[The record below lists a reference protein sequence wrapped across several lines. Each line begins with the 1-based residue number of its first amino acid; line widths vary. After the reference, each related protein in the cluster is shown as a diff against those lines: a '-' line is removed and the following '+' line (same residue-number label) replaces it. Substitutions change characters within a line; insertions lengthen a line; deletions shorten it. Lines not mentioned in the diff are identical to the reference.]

1 MGKAADAFRTISEV
15 ADWLDVPA
23 HVLRFW
29 ESKFTQIKP
38 VKRAGGRRY
47 YRPADM
53 TLLGGIKVLL
63 HDQGMT
69 IKGAQ
74 KYLRE
79 NGIQQVSDMS
89 PPLDDEALVE
99 VSGIALDVAPAPARP
114 AEVLNFARFGDAE
127 DAEDAEETGEEETGE
142 EETGV
147 EEIGAEEEPDPQA
160 SLWSEDAS
168 PPAAPME
175 VRTPPPPPTVTPE
188 FPPAEE
194 ALTTEAPDAEPAS
207 EPIAEPEAETAF
219 APEPQDT
226 SPPAAEPEPEQ
237 AEDAQ
242 PTPDLS
248 PDPVD
253 DLAAAPGLL
262 TAISTLPRPLSP
274 ELAAR
279 LAPLVAALRA
289 HAATHA
295 KDR

>member
-79 NGIQQVSDMS
+79 NGIQQVSYLS
-89 PPLDDEALVE
+89 PPLDDEAQGE
-99 VSGIALDVAPAPARP
+99 VSGIALDVATGPARP
-114 AEVLNFARFGDAE
+114 AEVVNFARFGEAE
-127 DAEDAEETGEEETGE
+127 DADDRSEGTPEPEPQGKFWSLETEDALSAETAQDQPPQEPPTEASAAPEFEAATTE
-142 EETGV
+142 QARDADPESEPSPEPDSSTDH
-147 EEIGAEEEPDPQA
+147 EAEPDPA
-160 SLWSEDAS
+160 PEAT
-168 PPAAPME
+168 AAPAPE
-175 VRTPPPPPTVTPE
+175 TPPIP
-188 FPPAEE
+188 
-194 ALTTEAPDAEPAS
+194 
-207 EPIAEPEAETAF
+207 EPEAVVD
-219 APEPQDT
+219 APPQ
-226 SPPAAEPEPEQ
+226 
-237 AEDAQ
+237 
-242 PTPDLS
+242 PDL
-248 PDPVD
+248 PADPAD
-253 DLAAAPGLL
+253 DAAAAPGLL
-262 TAISTLPRPLSP
+262 TALSTLPRPISP

-279 LAPLVAALRA
+279 LAPLVVALRS
-289 HAATHA
+289 HAASHA

>member
-79 NGIQQVSDMS
+79 NGIQQVSEMS
-89 PPLDDEALVE
+89 PPLDDEAHGE
-99 VSGIALDVAPAPARP
+99 ASGIALDVAPGPARP
-114 AEVLNFARFGDAE
+114 AEVVSFARFADADDAE
-127 DAEDAEETGEEETGE
+127 DADDGSEDISEPQPQGKFWSLETEDAASAETAQDQPRQEPPTEAPAAPE
-142 EETGV
+142 V
-147 EEIGAEEEPDPQA
+147 EAATTEQARDADPESEPFSEPVAEPDPA
-160 SLWSEDAS
+160 PEVT
-168 PPAAPME
+168 AAPTPE
-175 VRTPPPPPTVTPE
+175 TPPIP
-188 FPPAEE
+188 
-194 ALTTEAPDAEPAS
+194 
-207 EPIAEPEAETAF
+207 EPEAVVD
-219 APEPQDT
+219 APQ
-226 SPPAAEPEPEQ
+226 Q
-237 AEDAQ
+237 
-242 PTPDLS
+242 PDL
-248 PDPVD
+248 PADPAD
-253 DLAAAPGLL
+253 DVAAAPGLL
-262 TAISTLPRPLSP
+262 TALSTLPRPISP

-279 LAPLVAALRA
+279 LAPLVVALRS
-289 HAATHA
+289 HATSHA

>member
-79 NGIQQVSDMS
+79 NGIQQVSYLS
-89 PPLDDEALVE
+89 PPLDDEAQGE
-99 VSGIALDVAPAPARP
+99 VSGIALDVAPGPARP
-114 AEVLNFARFGDAE
+114 AEVVNFARFGEAE
-127 DAEDAEETGEEETGE
+127 DALETEDALSAETAQDQPPQEPPTEASAAPEFEAATTE
-142 EETGV
+142 QARDADPESEPSPEPDSSTDH
-147 EEIGAEEEPDPQA
+147 EAEPDPA
-160 SLWSEDAS
+160 PEAT
-168 PPAAPME
+168 AAPAPE
-175 VRTPPPPPTVTPE
+175 TPPIP
-188 FPPAEE
+188 
-194 ALTTEAPDAEPAS
+194 
-207 EPIAEPEAETAF
+207 EPEAVVD
-219 APEPQDT
+219 APPR
-226 SPPAAEPEPEQ
+226 
-237 AEDAQ
+237 
-242 PTPDLS
+242 PDL
-248 PDPVD
+248 PADPAD
-253 DLAAAPGLL
+253 DAAAAPGLL
-262 TAISTLPRPLSP
+262 TALSTLPRPISP

-279 LAPLVAALRA
+279 LAPLVVALRS
-289 HAATHA
+289 HAASHA